1 MYKYEYLRPESI
13 KEACE
18 LLQSYGGNAKIIAG
32 GTDLMV
38 QIRDEYK
45 KLIDIK
51 YVVDLTHV
59 KELSFIKEE
68 GEWISFGAL
77 VTHNEIYKSSII
89 RREAPFLSE
98 ACNTV
103 GSPQIRNRGTIA
115 GSICNASPASDP
127 VPPLIALD
135 AEVKIESAGASRI
148 VPLKSIYVKPDVTNL
163 SADEMVTEIRFKKL
177 GTDGKMA
184 FVKLGRRKALA
195 ISRINVAVALRCDEE
210 GRIIEARIAPG
221 CIFSV
226 PDRVMAAEEVL
237 IGKVPTAALIRE
249 ASEKVSEAMI
259 QRTGIRWSTEFKK
272 PVIEALT
279 QRAIRQAMG
288 VE

>member
-1 MYKYEYLRPESI
+1 MYRFEYLRPISI
-13 KEACE
+13 KEACQ
-18 LLQSYGGNAKIIAG
+18 LLETYGDTAKVIAG

-38 QIRDEYK
+38 QIRDEHK
-45 KLIDIK
+45 KLKDMK
-51 YVVDLTHV
+51 YVVDITHI

-68 GEWISFGAL
+68 GDRISFGAL
-77 VTHNEIYKSSII
+77 VTHDEIYKSSII
-89 RREAPFLSE
+89 REVAPFLSE

-127 VPPLIALD
+127 VPPLIALE
-135 AEVKIESAGASRI
+135 AEVKIESVRGSRI
-148 VPLKSIYVKPDVTNL
+148 VPLKSIYLKPDVTNL
-163 SADEMVTEIRFKKL
+163 AADELITEIYFKKL
-177 GTDGKMA
+177 APDSKMA

-195 ISRINVAVALRCDEE
+195 ISRINVAVALRKDGE

-221 CIFSV
+221 CVFSV
-226 PDRVMAAEEVL
+226 PNRVRAAEMVL
-237 IGKVPTAALIRE
+237 IGKVPTEDLIHE

-279 QRAIRQAMG
+279 RRAINQAMG